1 MFITDINKLLTKA
14 FQQRCYLED
23 DLTSFYKLK
32 FPNIA
37 NIEEFNDIKD
47 NIEIFLSQYDIKI
60 GTMAMLYPKEASKV
74 FVLPINNY
82 LSISF

>member
-32 FPNIA
+32 FPNISS
-37 NIEEFNDIKD
+37 IEEFNNIKD
-47 NIEIFLSQYDIKI
+47 NVEIFLS
-60 GTMAMLYPKEASKV
+60 
-74 FVLPINNY
+74 
-82 LSISF
+82 